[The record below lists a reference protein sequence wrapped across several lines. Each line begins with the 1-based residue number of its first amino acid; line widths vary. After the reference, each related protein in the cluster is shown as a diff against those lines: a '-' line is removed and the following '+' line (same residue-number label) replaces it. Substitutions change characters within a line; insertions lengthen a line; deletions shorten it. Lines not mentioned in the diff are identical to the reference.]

1 MKTKT
6 LNQPPVVR
14 INPILI
20 AVALISLSFFVSG
33 SAMIPNGNMQKDL
46 TARDKRLT
54 ILEKLERGE
63 RISTEE
69 ISSSY
74 LDDPES
80 IEPFICPVVDFKIM
94 VGDIKVEMD
103 MVGEQL
109 GDLYRSQEFSKAMEE
124 LKRHTQELKQEL
136 EKVRDEMKK
145 IQVEVRGLDT
155 GHLM

>member
-6 LNQPPVVR
+6 LNQPPVLR
-14 INPILI
+14 KNPLLI
-20 AVALISLSFFVSG
+20 AAALVSLLFFVSG
-33 SAMIPNGNMQKDL
+33 SAMIPNGEIQKDL
-46 TARDKRLT
+46 TSRDKRLT

-74 LDDPES
+74 LNDPES

-94 VGDIKVEMD
+94 FGDIKVEID
-103 MVGEQL
+103 RVGEQL
-109 GDLYRSQEFSKAMEE
+109 GNLHRSQEFSKAMEE
-124 LKRHTQELKQEL
+124 LKRHSKELKHEL
-136 EKVRDEMKK
+136 DKVREEMNK

-155 GHLM
+155 GPLM